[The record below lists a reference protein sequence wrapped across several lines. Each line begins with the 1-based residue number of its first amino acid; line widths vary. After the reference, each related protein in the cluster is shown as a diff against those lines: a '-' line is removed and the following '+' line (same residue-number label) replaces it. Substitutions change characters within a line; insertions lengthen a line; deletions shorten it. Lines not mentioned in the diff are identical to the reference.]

1 MNGPVAPP
9 PAYRRPLP
17 QASITISY
25 LGVQAED
32 AVNLALPLAVLAD
45 ALRKENGP
53 AVVERA
59 RFTDGAGYE
68 NQIFIAYWLRRDD
81 FDRWFSRLQPWWE
94 AAERE
99 AGAVGMW
106 REVVSVPTARFENI
120 FSSPVFAVG
129 SGRLAPA
136 AEGPIEAHGY
146 WGSMRDRLAASAD
159 DPLSGSEQVIEMP
172 RDGGATRG
180 RRVAVSLPPNLALIR
195 SGQDTSRCLGEE
207 RAEYEQLILPVLG
220 KGMDFLR
227 DHPGETGCVS
237 SRFLQELDADGQPTA
252 RSFGHAMFLSLAD
265 LERWSE
271 THPTH
276 LAIFHRFSAFAR
288 RRGPDLKLDLW
299 HEVAVPEAGHGLF
312 EYVNCHAATGL
323 LRLAP

>member
-1 MNGPVAPP
+1 MNGSIPPP
-9 PAYRRPLP
+9 PAYQRPLP

-32 AVNLALPLAVLAD
+32 AANLAPPLAVLAG
-45 ALRKENGP
+45 ALREENGP

-68 NQIFIAYWLRRDD
+68 NEVFITYWLSRND
-81 FDRWFSRLQPWWE
+81 FDQWFSRLQQWWE
-94 AAERE
+94 AAEHE
-99 AGAVGMW
+99 VGAVGMW
-106 REVVSVPTARFENI
+106 REVVSVPSARFENI

-129 SGRLAPA
+129 AGRLAPA

-146 WGSMRDRLAASAD
+146 WGSMRDRLAASAN
-159 DPLSGSEQVIEMP
+159 DPLSGSEQVLEPP

-180 RRVAVSLPPNLALIR
+180 RRVAVIPPPNLALIR
-195 SGQDTSRCLGEE
+195 SGQDTSQCPEEE
-207 RAEYEQLILPVLG
+207 RAEYERLILPVLG

-227 DHPGETGCVS
+227 DHPGEAGCVS
-237 SRFLQELDADGQPTA
+237 SRFLQELDADGRPTA

-276 LAIFHRFSAFAR
+276 LVIFHRFSAFAR

-299 HEVAVPEAGHGLF
+299 HEVAVPEAEHALF